1 MPAPQTDS
9 LRILAVEDNADALQM
24 LCELLGLLGHDA
36 SGASGAAGALELLA
50 AGRFD
55 LMLTDVNLKGQ
66 SGIALARQAKT
77 IAPNMRIVFVSGHDD
92 AMASH
97 VGFPAGWLTKPY
109 DVEALMQTLSR
120 SGSA

>member
-9 LRILAVEDNADALQM
+9 LRILVVEDNADALQM

-36 SGASGAAGALELLA
+36 SGASDAAGALELLA
-50 AGRFD
+50 ATRFD
-55 LMLTDVNLKGQ
+55 VMLTDVNLKEQ
-66 SGIALARQAKT
+66 SGIALARRAKT
-77 IAPNMRIVFVSGHDD
+77 VSPDMQIVFVSGYDD

-97 VGFPAGWLTKPY
+97 IGFPASWLTKPY